1 MRLWY
6 DRPAEEWVE
15 ALPLGN
21 GRIGAMLFSNPDK
34 DIIMLNEDTL
44 WSGYPRDTNVA
55 DAARYFPRA
64 LKLIEE
70 NKYKE
75 AEEFIE
81 DHMLGQYT
89 QAYMPLGDLE
99 FDFPA
104 INREGVTEYYREL
117 NLDTAIVTT
126 SFLHKGV
133 RYKREAF
140 ISHPDQCMVIRFS
153 ADKAQSISFSA
164 SFDSQLKF
172 NTSTEGN
179 TIFLDGICPSHAEP
193 NYRGS
198 DNPIVYEEED
208 QKKGIRFRA
217 AAIIEN
223 DGGKVFARDHSI
235 QVDGAHSVII
245 KLCIRTSFNGYDKQ
259 PYLEGKDYIRDCH
272 NDYKRIQGQLFDN
285 LKACHIEDYQEL
297 YNRVVLDLDADNQDD
312 IPTDRRLELFQEN
325 QNDKGLYE
333 LIFQYGRYLLI
344 ASSREGTQ
352 PANLQGIWNKELL
365 HVPFGIVSLGGEKL
379 ATRKGKVV
387 LLEDILSE
395 AIKKTLKII
404 EEKNPGM
411 DEAEKE
417 EIARQMGVG
426 AVVFSDLSNNRI
438 KDVSFSWDEILNFDG
453 ETGPYVQYT
462 HARTCSLLK
471 RAEMDVDPNFDAGL
485 LTTREEFRVIKTLY
499 LFPDIVVSAMEDL
512 EPSIITRYLVDLA
525 QDFNRF
531 YHEHSILVEDQ
542 ALKNARLALVLAVNH
557 TLANGLSL
565 IGLSAPERV

>member
-1 MRLWY
+1 
-6 DRPAEEWVE
+6 
-15 ALPLGN
+15 
-21 GRIGAMLFSNPDK
+21 
-34 DIIMLNEDTL
+34 
-44 WSGYPRDTNVA
+44 
-55 DAARYFPRA
+55 
-64 LKLIEE
+64 
-70 NKYKE
+70 
-75 AEEFIE
+75 
-81 DHMLGQYT
+81 MLGQYS
-89 QAYMPLGDLE
+89 QAYMPLGVLE

-208 QKKGIRFRA
+208 HKKGIRFRA

-312 IPTDRRLELFQEN
+312 IPTDRR
-325 QNDKGLYE
+325 
-333 LIFQYGRYLLI
+333 
-344 ASSREGTQ
+344 
-352 PANLQGIWNKELL
+352 
-365 HVPFGIVSLGGEKL
+365 
-379 ATRKGKVV
+379 
-387 LLEDILSE
+387 
-395 AIKKTLKII
+395 
-404 EEKNPGM
+404 
-411 DEAEKE
+411 
-417 EIARQMGVG
+417 
-426 AVVFSDLSNNRI
+426 
-438 KDVSFSWDEILNFDG
+438 
-453 ETGPYVQYT
+453 
-462 HARTCSLLK
+462 
-471 RAEMDVDPNFDAGL
+471 
-485 LTTREEFRVIKTLY
+485 
-499 LFPDIVVSAMEDL
+499 
-512 EPSIITRYLVDLA
+512 
-525 QDFNRF
+525 
-531 YHEHSILVEDQ
+531 
-542 ALKNARLALVLAVNH
+542 
-557 TLANGLSL
+557 
-565 IGLSAPERV
+565 